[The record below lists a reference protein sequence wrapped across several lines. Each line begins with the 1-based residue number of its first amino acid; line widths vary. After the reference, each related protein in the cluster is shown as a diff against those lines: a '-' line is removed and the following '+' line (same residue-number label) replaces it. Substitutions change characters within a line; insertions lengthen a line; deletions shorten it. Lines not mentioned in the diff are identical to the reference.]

1 MSPNVRI
8 ITAIHIE
15 MCYVLGPVTTPL
27 PMTTSVTVS
36 CSGWRQ
42 WVVPGHADV
51 ANPTFNYKVQYR
63 VSGSDP

>member
-1 MSPNVRI
+1 MLASSKY
-8 ITAIHIE
+8 TCTS
-15 MCYVLGPVTTPL
+15 MYYVPGAVTSSL

-36 CSGWRQ
+36 CSSWRQ